1 MAQTHQKNMVVEV
14 TVAVSRPDE
23 VNEETVL
30 AVLPHGKG
38 KLKVVQGGLEIEGR
52 EGSGD
57 FTLIAN
63 AAVIAKIDV

>member
-1 MAQTHQKNMVVEV
+1 MVTNKIIE
-14 TVAVSRPDE
+14 SE
-23 VNEETVL
+23 
-30 AVLPHGKG
+30 G
-38 KLKVVQGGLEIEGR
+38 KLKVIKGGLEIEGR